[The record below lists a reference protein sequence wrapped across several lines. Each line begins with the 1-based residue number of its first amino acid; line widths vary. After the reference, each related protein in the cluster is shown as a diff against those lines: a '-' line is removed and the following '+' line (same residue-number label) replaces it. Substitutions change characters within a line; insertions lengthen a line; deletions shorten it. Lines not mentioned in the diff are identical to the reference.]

1 MNYLL
6 VNLLDLLRPIPQSIG
21 SFAAGIGSI
30 LRLAVMGE
38 NRISMVDP
46 MAYQKA
52 LRSVWQRFGGALGI
66 TEDLLDVGGEN
77 SLFID
82 LPMTEEH

>member
-1 MNYLL
+1 
-6 VNLLDLLRPIPQSIG
+6 
-21 SFAAGIGSI
+21 
-30 LRLAVMGE
+30 
-38 NRISMVDP
+38 MVDP